1 MPLRILQAIENSTD
15 AVGVIATD
23 TETHDVQGRGVG
35 VKESVI
41 FLCQS
46 LQSTLCL
53 SERHHILVQFRVAL
67 VLVMDR
73 QCLWEKALPAA
84 IFVQVTGRH

>member
-23 TETHDVQGRGVG
+23 TETHDVRGRGVG

-53 SERHHILVQFRVAL
+53 SERHHILVQLRVAL

>member
-1 MPLRILQAIENSTD
+1 MHNVVTLGIS
-15 AVGVIATD
+15 
-23 TETHDVQGRGVG
+23 

-73 QCLWEKALPAA
+73 QCLWEKVLPAA